1 MRKTILLTSSID
13 PNGCSFLT
21 RGSIEDRK
29 NDYLLAVEKW
39 LTGTSFDIVYV
50 DNSGYDLGFI
60 IDRFSEN
67 SSRIEF
73 LSYDGNGYD
82 RALGKG
88 YGELEIINYA
98 LTNSSKISSCDH
110 LIKSTGRYFFPK
122 MESFL
127 DGVRLED
134 YDFVGLFNEG
144 VVHTGFFAVDKSFY
158 LDFIGGVGGNPV
170 NDTAGYYIEHLFY
183 NMAFSTERR
192 LLIDTLGAEGISGTF
207 GTDINWM

>member
-1 MRKTILLTSSID
+1 MGKIILLTSSID
-13 PNGCSFLT
+13 PNGCSFLS
-21 RGSIEDRK
+21 RSCIEDRK
-29 NDYLLAVEKW
+29 NDYLMAVEKW
-39 LTGTSFDIVYV
+39 LTKTSLDIVYV
-50 DNSGYDLGFI
+50 DNSGYDLEFI
-60 IDRFSEN
+60 IDKFSEY

-82 RALGKG
+82 RSLGKG

-98 LTNSSKISSCDH
+98 LVNSRKISNCEY

-127 DGVRLED
+127 DTIRIDE
-134 YDFVGLFNEG
+134 YDFVGQLNDG
-144 VVHTGFFAVDKSFY
+144 VVHTGFFMVNKSFY
-158 LDFIGGVGGNPV
+158 LDFIGDTNPV
-170 NDTAGYYIEHLFY
+170 NDTKGYYIEHLFY

-192 LLIDTLGAEGISGTF
+192 HFIDTLGVEGISGTF